1 MAGKPEGDMINA
13 MLEFIAVHRAAEEES
28 IDPKSIA
35 IRVPKLD
42 RSGNEE
48 NEHINAMLRDS

>member
-1 MAGKPEGDMINA
+1 MINA
-13 MLEFIAVHRAAEEES
+13 MLEFIAVIRPPRRKS
-28 IDPKSIA
+28 IDPKSMA

-48 NEHINAMLRDS
+48 NEHINAILRDS